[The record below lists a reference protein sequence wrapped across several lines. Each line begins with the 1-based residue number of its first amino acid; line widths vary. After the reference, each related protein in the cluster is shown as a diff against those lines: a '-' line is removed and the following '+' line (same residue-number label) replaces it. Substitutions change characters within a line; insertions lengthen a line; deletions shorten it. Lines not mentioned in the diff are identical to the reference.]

1 MLLGARRMIFL
12 GQAAAARTK
21 VRLAALLRDQRGV
34 SAVEFALIAPIL
46 IGGLL
51 SMVDIGLA
59 VTERM
64 NLDHVL
70 RAGAQAAMAEQEK
83 EHILDVLKATASGHF
98 TLAGSS
104 VQTSVEDPVALS
116 VNCVCSGASAS
127 PEEECTVCAGSTQAH
142 VYYQLSA
149 EKLYNGI
156 VFKGITLKADIE
168 VQVR

>member
-1 MLLGARRMIFL
+1 MIVL

-46 IGGLL
+46 VGGLL

-83 EHILDVLKATASGHF
+83 ERILDILKATASEHF
-98 TLAGSS
+98 MLAGSS
-104 VQTSVEDPVALS
+104 VETSVEDPVVLS
-116 VNCVCSGASAS
+116 VSCLCSGAGTSS
-127 PEEECTVCAGSTQAH
+127 EECTVCAGSTQAH
-142 VYYQLSA
+142 AYYQLSA
-149 EKLYNGI
+149 WKLYNGI